1 MNRENVFPLV
11 FPEHVPGTLWVS
23 PRLICA
29 ENLVP
34 QCVYALGKQGFENQ
48 AVHVVRRGGTWAFD
62 PDGFPIRVLCVEK
75 KIQDFFLDF
84 KKKICVL
91 KKKSKTQNPN
101 GKTFW
106 VKGPSPPTANHVHG
120 LIFKPLFPK
129 CVYALWL

>member
-75 KIQDFFLDF
+75 KIQDFFLDLKKKILCLETKIQDFFLDF

-91 KKKSKTQNPN
+91 KKKSKTQNPLHSPYI
-101 GKTFW
+101 
-106 VKGPSPPTANHVHG
+106 GPCGPM
-120 LIFKPLFPK
+120 
-129 CVYALWL
+129 